1 MNIFM
6 MLLLM
11 FVIIILFSAISFF
24 LNVIPIGLWISAAA
38 AGINIKLSSLIGM
51 RLRRT
56 NVSII
61 IKAMIKGTKA
71 NLSLSINQLESHYL
85 SGGHVDNVINALIA
99 AHRANLDL
107 SFERA
112 AAIDLAGRD
121 VFEAVRMSV
130 TPKIIETPWISAVA
144 INGIE
149 VKVIARV
156 TVRANIARLVGGA
169 GEETIIARVGEGIVT
184 TVGSSQNHKE
194 VLENPDRISQTVLT
208 KGLDSGTAFEI
219 LSIDIADID
228 VGRNIGANLQ
238 IQQAEADKQIAQ
250 AKAEERRALAIAQ
263 EQEMKAKVE
272 QMRAHVIE
280 SQAQVPLAIAEAFRS
295 GNISVSEYYNLE
307 NKLADTKMREA
318 ISTIKDLDLKNIVPK
333 NNNNN
338 DNNKKNN
345 NKDDK

>member
-1 MNIFM
+1 MIFII
-6 MLLLM
+6 M
-11 FVIIILFSAISFF
+11 FLIIIFFVLISFF
-24 LNVIPIGLWISAAA
+24 VNVIPVGLWISAAA
-38 AGINIKLSSLIGM
+38 AGINIKLTSLIGM

-56 NVSII
+56 NVSVI

-71 NLSLSINQLESHYL
+71 GLNLSVNQLESHYL
-85 SGGHVDNVINALIA
+85 SGGRVNNVVDALIA

-184 TVGSSQNHKE
+184 TVGSSENHKQ
-194 VLENPDRISQTVLT
+194 VLENPDKISQTVLT

-228 VGRNIGANLQ
+228 IGRNIGAHLQ

-263 EQEMKAKVE
+263 EQEMRAQVE
-272 QMRAHVIE
+272 QMRARVVE
-280 SQAQVPLAIAEAFRS
+280 SEAQVPLAIAEAFRS
-295 GNISVSEYYNLE
+295 GNISIGEYYNLE
-307 NKLADTKMREA
+307 NKLADTKMRNA
-318 ISTIKDLDLKNIVPK
+318 ISNIKNIDLNAK
-333 NNNNN
+333 TKSKS
-338 DNNKKNN
+338 DTNNKK
-345 NKDDK
+345 